1 MQVLIFYTLIRKVS
15 PCQDC
20 NEQQLEIMA
29 FVLQPY
35 FSRRNELPQEFYKMS
50 LPGLIS
56 LLFFLAVVVYYILGV
71 YVIRLNPSSTIH
83 RLFFCICLTLCIWA
97 FAFSIANSAISYEM
111 SLTWR
116 RVAAIGWGTL
126 YSILLHYTLC
136 LTGKQNIFRK
146 KWIYAL
152 IYLPAAVNVF
162 VFSLYSDLALK
173 RYVLEYTY
181 AGWVNVRPTSVWD
194 VMFNVYYIMFSLM
207 VIGLFF
213 HWGWSSKERLIKK
226 QAYMI
231 VASYVLAIIIGTL
244 TEFVINYYFPFK
256 FPQLAPLIT
265 LIPITAMYYCIIK
278 YGLMAPETKNT
289 VPQEGQILSEASQ
302 SQLYLYLTRAYILGA
317 FLHFAIANFIHRSS
331 FISSLPQT
339 FLLIFLGVALQIVQ
353 KFNIK
358 QDAKDGLLNSLVTLS
373 IPFIVLSFIDDH
385 STFWALPIVFVL
397 VSILFRQKRLLYMVS
412 VATFITLFWIWI
424 TMPEQTVKIGAG
436 NHIFRIGMFGI
447 FIWIAFYINR
457 IYFDRLARNE
467 EQVKLQKLL
476 AGISAQFVDANQENI
491 DRIIHDMLRKCGSH
505 FQADRAGLFM
515 YSKDNH
521 RLAQSHEWC
530 NTGIASMLDRKDHPT
545 ILDLPGIKDQIDNTG
560 YVHIHDTERMHPVSI
575 PDRESLKN
583 IPVKSF
589 IIVKLTG
596 LDNIIGYISFEA
608 IQSPR
613 KWDQDHREMIQV
625 LGNLLSDALRQVE
638 SEKAINYMAYYD
650 PLTRLPNRALLTDR
664 LKQAVSLAMRAEK
677 LISVIFIDVDSFKS
691 VNDTMGHDGGDAML
705 VQIAER
711 LSALVREY
719 DTVSRFGGD
728 EFLIMLQ
735 QIPDIKDIQESAK
748 KIMSV
753 FEQPIT
759 IKDQEFFITA
769 SAGIAVFPFDGEN
782 TDELIKHA
790 DMAMYEAKSK
800 GKNRFSFCTLEMKKE
815 VLDNMELTNSLY
827 RALER
832 NELFLH
838 YQPQVNPYTLEII
851 GTEALIRWQ
860 HPRKGI
866 IPPGKFIPL
875 AEKTSLI
882 HSIGEWVLMTACRQ
896 NKEWQNQGLNPVRV
910 AVNLSVKQFYNPN
923 IVDIVDRVLQE
934 TKLKP
939 CYLELE
945 VTESLSVHDTD
956 YVISTMNKLKALGV
970 SLSIDDFGTDYSS
983 LGRLKDLPV
992 DRIKIDIQFIRGITK
1007 NIKDE
1012 GIIKIILQLG
1022 RTLGL
1027 NVVAEGVE
1035 TEQQLAFLKEN
1046 LCTEIQGFYFYKPM
1060 IAEDLVSI
1068 LSIQGERNS

>member
-1 MQVLIFYTLIRKVS
+1 
-15 PCQDC
+15 
-20 NEQQLEIMA
+20 
-29 FVLQPY
+29 
-35 FSRRNELPQEFYKMS
+35 MS
-50 LPGLIS
+50 LPSLIS
-56 LLFFLAVVVYYILGV
+56 LLFFLAVVMYYMLGI

-83 RLFFCICLTLCIWA
+83 RLFFCLCLTLCVWA
-97 FAFSIANSAISYEM
+97 FSFSMANSAISYDM
-111 SLTWR
+111 SLNWR
-116 RVAAIGWGTL
+116 RVAALGWGTL

-136 LTGKQNIFRK
+136 LTGRQDVLRK
-146 KWIYAL
+146 KWIYAF

-162 VFSLYSDLALK
+162 VFSLYSPLAVK
-173 RYVLEYTY
+173 RYVLQYTY
-181 AGWVNVRPTSVWD
+181 AGWVNVRPTSGWD
-194 VMFNVYYIMFSLM
+194 VMFNIYYIVFSLLI
-207 VIGLFF
+207 IGLFF
-213 HWGWSSKERLIKK
+213 HWGWSSKERVIKK
-226 QAYMI
+226 QAYLI
-231 VASYVLAIIIGTL
+231 VVSYALAIVIGTL
-244 TEFVINYYFPFK
+244 TEFVINYYFSFK
-256 FPQLAPLIT
+256 FPQLAPLII

-278 YGLMAPETKNT
+278 YGLMAPESKNT

-302 SQLYLYLTRAYILGA
+302 SKLYLYLTRICILGA
-317 FLHFAIANFIHRSS
+317 FLYFAIHNFIHGKS
-331 FISSLPQT
+331 FILSLPKT
-339 FLLIFLGVALQIVQ
+339 LLLIALGVSLQVIQ
-353 KFNIK
+353 KFKIK
-358 QDAKDGLLNSLVTLS
+358 QDVKDLLLNILVTLS
-373 IPFIVLSFIDDH
+373 IPLIVLSFVDDH
-385 STFWALPIVFVL
+385 LTFWALPLVFVL
-397 VSILFRQKRLLYMVS
+397 VSILFRQKRLIYMVS
-412 VATFITLFWIWI
+412 VATFLTLFWIWM
-424 TMPEQTVKIGAG
+424 TLPEQTVKIGVA
-436 NHIFRIGMFGI
+436 NHVFRIALFGV
-447 FIWIAFYINR
+447 FIWIALYINR
-457 IYFDRLARNE
+457 IYFHRLTKNE

-476 AGISAQFVDANQENI
+476 AGISAQFVDAGQDNI
-491 DRIIHDMLRKCGSH
+491 DRIINEMLHQCGSH
-505 FQADRAGLFM
+505 FQADRTGLFM
-515 YSKDNH
+515 YSGDNH
-521 RLAQSHEWC
+521 QLVHSHEWC
-530 NTGIASMLDRKDHPT
+530 NAGIPSTLDRKDHQT
-545 ILDLPGIKDQIDNTG
+545 ILALPGVKDQIDNTG
-560 YVHIHDTERMHPVSI
+560 YIHIHDTEKLQPGAM
-575 PDRESLKN
+575 PDKESLRN
-583 IPVKSF
+583 RQIKSL

-596 LDNIIGYISFEA
+596 IDTVVGYIAFEA
-608 IQSPR
+608 IQSSR
-613 KWDQDHREMIQV
+613 EWDQDHREMIKV

-664 LKQAVSLAMRAEK
+664 LKQAISLAMRTEK

-711 LSALVREY
+711 LSARVREY

-728 EFLIMLQ
+728 EFLVMLQ

-753 FEQPIT
+753 FDQPIT
-759 IKDQEFFITA
+759 IKGQEFFITA

-800 GKNRFSFCTLEMKKE
+800 GKNRFSFCTVEMKKE

-832 NELFLH
+832 NELFLN
-838 YQPQVNPYTLEII
+838 YQPQVNPHTLEII

-866 IPPGKFIPL
+866 IPPGRFIPL

-882 HSIGEWVLMTACRQ
+882 HSIGERVLMTACRQ
-896 NKEWQNQGLNPVRV
+896 NMEWQNQGLKPARV

-923 IVDIVDRVLQE
+923 IVDIVDRVLRE

-939 CYLELE
+939 SYLELE
-945 VTESLSVHDTD
+945 VTESLGAHDTD
-956 YVISTMNKLKALGV
+956 YVISTMNKMKALGV

-992 DRIKIDIQFIRGITK
+992 DRIKIDMQFIRGIAK

-1035 TEQQLAFLKEN
+1035 TEEQLAFLKEN
-1046 LCTEIQGFYFYKPM
+1046 LCYEIQGYYFYKPM
-1060 IAEDLVSI
+1060 IAEDLASI
-1068 LSIQGERNS
+1068 LRIPDKGNP

>member
-1 MQVLIFYTLIRKVS
+1 
-15 PCQDC
+15 
-20 NEQQLEIMA
+20 
-29 FVLQPY
+29 
-35 FSRRNELPQEFYKMS
+35 MS

-56 LLFFLAVVVYYILGV
+56 LLFFLAVVIYYLLGF
-71 YVIRLNPSSTIH
+71 YVIRLNPGSIIH

-97 FAFSIANSAISYEM
+97 FSFSIANSAISYET

-116 RVAAIGWGTL
+116 RIAAIGWGTL

-136 LTGKQNIFRK
+136 LTGKQNVFRK
-146 KWIYAL
+146 KWVYAL
-152 IYLPAAVNVF
+152 IYLPAAVNIF
-162 VFSLYSDLALK
+162 VFSLYSDLAVK

-181 AGWVNVRPTSVWD
+181 AGWVNVRPTSAWD
-194 VMFNVYYIMFSLM
+194 VMFNVYYIVFSLM

-213 HWGWSSKERLIKK
+213 HWGWSSKERAIKK

-231 VASYVLAIIIGTL
+231 VASYVLAIVIGTL

-317 FLHFAIANFIHRSS
+317 FLYFAMENFIHRSS
-331 FISSLPQT
+331 FIASLPHT
-339 FLLIFLGVALQIVQ
+339 LLLIILGAALQIVQ
-353 KFNIK
+353 KFKIK
-358 QDAKDGLLNSLVTLS
+358 QNAKDGLLNALVTLS
-373 IPFIVLSFIDDH
+373 IPFIVLSFIDNVVA
-385 STFWALPIVFVL
+385 FWALPIVFVL
-397 VSILFRQKRLLYMVS
+397 VSVLFRQKRLLYMVS
-412 VATFITLFWIWI
+412 VATFVTLFWIWI
-424 TMPEQTVKIGAG
+424 MIPEQTVKIGLS
-436 NHIFRIGMFGI
+436 NHVFRIGIFGI

-457 IYFDRLARNE
+457 IYFDRLAKNE

-476 AGISAQFVDANQENI
+476 AGISAQFVDARQENI
-491 DRIIHDMLRKCGSH
+491 DIIINDMLRQCGSH

-515 YSKDNH
+515 YSRDNNN
-521 RLAQSHEWC
+521 LAHSHEWC
-530 NTGIASMLDRKDHPT
+530 NAGIASTLDPKDHQT
-545 ILDLPGIKDQIDNTG
+545 ALDLPGVKDQIDKTG
-560 YVHIHDTERMHPVSI
+560 YIHINDLETLQPGSI
-575 PDRESLKN
+575 PDRESLKKEQ
-583 IPVKSF
+583 IKSL

-596 LDNIIGYISFEA
+596 IDNVIGYISFEA

-613 KWDQDHREMIQV
+613 QWDQDHREMIQV

-650 PLTRLPNRALLTDR
+650 ALTGLPNRALLTDR
-664 LKQAVSLAMRAEK
+664 LKQAISLAMRSEK
-677 LISVIFIDVDSFKS
+677 LISVMFIDLDSFKS

-705 VQIAER
+705 LQIAGR
-711 LSALVREY
+711 LSDNVRKY

-728 EFLIMLQ
+728 EFLVMLQ
-735 QIPDIKDIQESAK
+735 QIPDINDIRESAN

-753 FEQPIT
+753 FDQPIT
-759 IKDQEFFITA
+759 IKGQEFFITA
-769 SAGIAVFPFDGEN
+769 SAGVAVFPFDGED

-790 DMAMYEAKSK
+790 DMAMYAAKSK
-800 GKNRFSFCTLEMKKE
+800 GKNRFSFCSVEMKQE
-815 VLDNMELTNSLY
+815 VRDNMELTNSLY
-827 RALER
+827 RAVER
-832 NELFLH
+832 NELFLQ
-838 YQPQVNPYTLEII
+838 YQPQVNPETLEII
-851 GTEALIRWQ
+851 GMEALIRWR

-866 IPPGKFIPL
+866 IPPMKFIPI

-896 NKEWQNQGLNPVRV
+896 NEEWQKQGLKPARV

-923 IVDIVDRVLQE
+923 IVDIVDRVLKE
-934 TKLKP
+934 TKLNP

-945 VTESLSVHDTD
+945 VTESLGLQDTD
-956 YVISTMNKLKALGV
+956 YVISTMNRLKALGL
-970 SLSIDDFGTDYSS
+970 SLAIDDFGTDYSS

-992 DRIKIDIQFIRGITK
+992 DRIKIDMQFIRGITK

-1046 LCTEIQGFYFYKPM
+1046 LCCEIQGYYFYRPM
-1060 IAEDLVSI
+1060 IAEDIAPI
-1068 LSIQGERNS
+1068 LRIPVKGQL

>member
-1 MQVLIFYTLIRKVS
+1 
-15 PCQDC
+15 
-20 NEQQLEIMA
+20 
-29 FVLQPY
+29 
-35 FSRRNELPQEFYKMS
+35 MS

-56 LLFFLAVVVYYILGV
+56 LLFFLAVVIYYLLGF
-71 YVIRLNPSSTIH
+71 YVIRLNPGSIIH

-97 FAFSIANSAISYEM
+97 FSFSIANSAISYEM

-162 VFSLYSDLALK
+162 VFSLYSDLAVK

-181 AGWVNVRPTSVWD
+181 AGWVNVRPASAWD
-194 VMFNVYYIMFSLM
+194 LMFNVYYIVFSLM

-213 HWGWSSKERLIKK
+213 HWGWSSKERVIKK

-231 VASYVLAIIIGTL
+231 VASYVLAIVIGTL

-302 SQLYLYLTRAYILGA
+302 SQLYLYLSRAYVLGA
-317 FLHFAIANFIHRSS
+317 FLFFAMENFIHRSS
-331 FISSLPQT
+331 FISTLPQT
-339 FLLIFLGVALQIVQ
+339 LLLIILGAALQIVQ
-353 KFNIK
+353 KFKIK
-358 QDAKDGLLNSLVTLS
+358 QNAKDGLLNILVTLS
-373 IPFIVLSFIDDH
+373 IPFIVLSFIDD
-385 STFWALPIVFVL
+385 SVTFWALPIIFVL

-412 VATFITLFWIWI
+412 VATFVTLFCVWI
-424 TMPEQTVKIGAG
+424 MVPEQTVKIGLS
-436 NHIFRIGMFGI
+436 NHVFRIGIFGI

-457 IYFDRLARNE
+457 IYFDRLAKNE

-476 AGISAQFVDANQENI
+476 AGISAQFVDARQENI
-491 DRIIHDMLRKCGSH
+491 DIIINDMLRQCGSH

-515 YSKDNH
+515 YSRDNNH
-521 RLAQSHEWC
+521 LAHSHEWC
-530 NTGIASMLDRKDHPT
+530 NAGIASMLDRKDHPK
-545 ILDLPGIKDQIDNTG
+545 ILDLSGVKDRIDDTG
-560 YVHIHDTERMHPVSI
+560 YIHIHDAERLRPGSI
-575 PDRESLKN
+575 PDRESLKKEQ
-583 IPVKSF
+583 IKSL

-596 LDNIIGYISFEA
+596 IDNVIGYISFEA
-608 IQSPR
+608 IKSPR

-650 PLTRLPNRALLTDR
+650 ALTGLPNRALLTDR
-664 LKQAVSLAMRAEK
+664 LKQAISLSMRTEK
-677 LISVIFIDVDSFKS
+677 LISVMFIDLDSFKS

-705 VQIAER
+705 LQIAER
-711 LSALVREY
+711 LSALVRKY

-728 EFLIMLQ
+728 EFLVMLP
-735 QIPDIKDIQESAK
+735 QISDVNNIQKVAQK
-748 KIMSV
+748 MMSV
-753 FEQPIT
+753 FDQPII
-759 IKDQEFFITA
+759 IKGQEFFVTA
-769 SAGIAVFPFDGEN
+769 SAGIAVFPFDGED

-790 DMAMYEAKSK
+790 DMAMYAAKNK
-800 GKNRFSFCTLEMKKE
+800 GKNRFSFCSVEMKQE

-827 RALER
+827 RAVER
-832 NELFLH
+832 NELFLQ
-838 YQPQVNPYTLEII
+838 YQPQVNPETLEII
-851 GTEALIRWQ
+851 GMEALIRWR
-860 HPRKGI
+860 HPRRGI
-866 IPPGKFIPL
+866 IPPMKFIPI

-896 NKEWQNQGLNPVRV
+896 NVEWQNQGLKHARV

-923 IVDIVDRVLQE
+923 IVDIVDRVLKE
-934 TKLKP
+934 TKLNP

-945 VTESLSVHDTD
+945 VTESLGLQDTD
-956 YVISTMNKLKALGV
+956 YVIITMNKLKALGL
-970 SLSIDDFGTDYSS
+970 SISIDDFGTDYSS

-992 DRIKIDIQFIRGITK
+992 DRIKIDMQFIQGIAK

-1035 TEQQLAFLKEN
+1035 TEEQLAFLKEN
-1046 LCTEIQGFYFYKPM
+1046 LCSEIQGYFFYKPL
-1060 IAEDLVSI
+1060 IAEDIAPI
-1068 LSIQGERNS
+1068 LRNSGKGNP